1 MKTLISGP
9 DSMWRSSQVKP
20 GHSMTVCELGFGD
33 NNHGEI
39 SYTRVNHVG
48 FRRKPAS
55 REVERAHY
63 VPEDVS
69 EVYDG
74 SEAPNDKKGYLME

>member
-9 DSMWRSSQVKP
+9 DSMWRLSQVKP
-20 GHSMTVCELGFGD
+20 GHSMTVHELGFGD
-33 NNHGEI
+33 NNHEEI
-39 SYTRVNHVG
+39 FYTRVNRVG
-48 FRRKPAS
+48 FRRVLAS

-69 EVYDG
+69 EVDDG